1 MKVEI
6 SRSIPVKFA
15 PTPEELAE
23 VFWSCSSV
31 EQVRFF
37 NRLAEIADPGLFA
50 RQLQF
55 IVDKAELTIAARQR
69 MEDMA
74 EYFQCLR

>member
-15 PTPEELAE
+15 PTPEEVAE
-23 VFWSCSSV
+23 VFWGCNSG

-37 NRLAEIADPGLFA
+37 NRLAEVADPGLFA

-55 IVDKAELTIAARQR
+55 IVDKAELTAAARQR
-69 MEDMA
+69 MKDMS
-74 EYFQCLR
+74 EYFQWPQ